1 MIVDEMGLPT
11 QRDGDRGDQLNRVG
25 LLALLHDRWY
35 IQLSKLR
42 VSPGVYRRGIN
53 LSTNTVSGDQLVPVF
68 GAALRRDSK
77 EFNSMVMKTILRL
90 GFAPNTHDT
99 DGTRKFLPDFL
110 LPRILPF
117 MARAYLPGVLVCLTD
132 LTLMVQVGFALL
144 PFKTM
149 DNQLKPVRKTGDDV
163 DQDVNL
169 VATLYACNMKRPT
182 YFSKLAA
189 REYEK
194 KRPVSL
200 GGAPNVEGA
209 LRWYHRADSGGN
221 PEVGEVQVT
230 MWRRALAVAQGRF
243 RVIHGGLNVSSD
255 LLYVHR
261 PQESGRNDDPYTS

>member
-1 MIVDEMGLPT
+1 MKVDHHGLPVQT
-11 QRDGDRGDQLNRVG
+11 DGDAGDQLNRVG

-35 IQLSKLR
+35 IQLAKLR
-42 VSPGVYRRGIN
+42 VSPGVYRRGTN
-53 LSTNTVSGDQLVPVF
+53 LPTNTVSGDQLVPVF
-68 GAALRRDSK
+68 GATLRRDSK
-77 EFNSMVMKTILRL
+77 EFNTMVMKTILRL

-117 MARAYLPGVLVCLTD
+117 MARAYLPSVLVCLTD
-132 LTLMVQVGFALL
+132 LLLMVQVGFALL

-149 DNQLKPVRKTGDDV
+149 DDRFTPVRKTPDDV

-169 VATLYACNMKRPT
+169 VATLYTCNMKCPT
-182 YFSKLAA
+182 FFSKLAVLL
-189 REYEK
+189 YEN

-200 GGAPNVEGA
+200 GGSPNVEGA

-243 RVIHGGLNVSSD
+243 RVIHGGFNVSSD

-261 PQESGRNDDPYTS
+261 PQEPGRNDDPYTS

>member
-1 MIVDEMGLPT
+1 MIVDETGLPT

-35 IQLSKLR
+35 IQLAKLR
-42 VSPGVYRRGIN
+42 VSPGVYRRGTN
-53 LSTNTVSGDQLVPVF
+53 LPTNTVSGDQLVPVF

-117 MARAYLPGVLVCLTD
+117 MARAYLPGFLVCLTD
-132 LTLMVQVGFALL
+132 LLLMVQIGFVLL

-149 DNQLKPVRKTGDDV
+149 DDQLKPVRKTGDDV

-182 YFSKLAA
+182 FFSKLAA
-189 REYEK
+189 RLYEK
-194 KRPVSL
+194 KRPVTL

-209 LRWYHRADSGGN
+209 LRWYHRSEAGGN
-221 PEVGEVQVT
+221 PEVGEVQIA
-230 MWRRALAVAQGRF
+230 MWRRTLAVAQGRF
-243 RVIHGGLNVSSD
+243 TLLTGGQRVDANLHNV
-255 LLYVHR
+255 HNA
-261 PQESGRNDDPYTS
+261 EHKSGSGPDAG